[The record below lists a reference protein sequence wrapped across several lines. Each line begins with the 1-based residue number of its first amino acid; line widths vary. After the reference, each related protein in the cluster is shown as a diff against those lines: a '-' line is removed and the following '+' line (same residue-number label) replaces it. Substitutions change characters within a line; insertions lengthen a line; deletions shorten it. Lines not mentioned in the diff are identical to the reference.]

1 MKISKTIF
9 AVPVIA
15 AMLLTGCGGSAGNGQ
30 ASGDALNFSTASGDA
45 SNELVVSIGDEADTE
60 VLNQIV
66 TNFKKDN
73 PDFPYTVKSEIISES
88 DASNKVLG
96 DINAA
101 PDIFTFA
108 DDQLNALTA
117 SGILQP
123 ITDSSI
129 KSDNLDAADDAAS
142 IDGKLYAYPMTADN
156 GYF

>member
-73 PDFPYTVKSEIISES
+73 F
-88 DASNKVLG
+88 
-96 DINAA
+96 
-101 PDIFTFA
+101 
-108 DDQLNALTA
+108 
-117 SGILQP
+117 
-123 ITDSSI
+123 
-129 KSDNLDAADDAAS
+129 
-142 IDGKLYAYPMTADN
+142 
-156 GYF
+156 